1 MALTLTVPIIDLYF
15 DDDGIRTETSQA
27 QEVVEGNVE
36 AVFEEPRK
44 TANYRQ
50 QCVTRILVFGRQ
62 TKLRI
67 LSQGI
72 SAYRNAPGI
81 T

>member
-36 AVFEEPRK
+36 AVFEVPRK

-50 QCVTRILVFGRQ
+50 QCVTRILNLWSTNQAAKFWN
-62 TKLRI
+62 KRI
-67 LSQGI
+67 
-72 SAYRNAPGI
+72 
-81 T
+81 